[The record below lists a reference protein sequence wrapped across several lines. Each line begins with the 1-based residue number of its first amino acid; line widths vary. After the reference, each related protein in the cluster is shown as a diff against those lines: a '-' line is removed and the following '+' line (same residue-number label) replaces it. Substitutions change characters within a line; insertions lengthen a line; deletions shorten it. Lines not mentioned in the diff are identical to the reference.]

1 MPARTR
7 APRVLAATAAAAAA
21 VGVLAACEPTAGG
34 LNSAAVA
41 VTTDRTATSTL
52 ERLTFDVAWLS
63 CTARAEGAATPASGS
78 APPSAPSRATVDC
91 QGETRSGQAVTVNG
105 TVTEERAGKCVHGDL
120 TAKVEKKIV
129 FRATML
135 GDCTTAPS
143 STPAPS
149 GTPTAPGVPRPAVTV
164 TVTET
169 VTETVTV
176 VPAK

>member
-21 VGVLAACEPTAGG
+21 VGALAACEPTAGG

-52 ERLTFDVAWLS
+52 ERLTFDVAWLN
-63 CTARAEGAATPASGS
+63 CTARTDGGAATAGGSPSPS
-78 APPSAPSRATVDC
+78 APPRATVDC
-91 QGETRSGQAVTVNG
+91 QGETRSRQAVTVTG
-105 TVTEERAGKCVHGDL
+105 TVTEERAGKCVRGDL
-120 TAKVEKKIV
+120 IAKIEKKIV

-135 GDCTTAPS
+135 GDCTTAPNTPAPS
-143 STPAPS
+143 STPA
-149 GTPTAPGVPRPAVTV
+149 APGAPRPTVTV

-169 VTETVTV
+169 MTT

>member
-7 APRVLAATAAAAAA
+7 VPRALAATAAAAAA
-21 VGVLAACEPTAGG
+21 VGALAACEPTTGG

-52 ERLTFDVAWLS
+52 ERLTFEVAWLT
-63 CTARAEGAATPASGS
+63 CTARTDGGNATASAS
-78 APPSAPSRATVDC
+78 PSRSPSAPARATVDC
-91 QGETRSGQAVTVNG
+91 QGETRSGQAITVTG
-105 TVTEERAGKCVHGDL
+105 TVTEERAGKCVRGDL
-120 TAKVEKKIV
+120 IAKIEKKTV

-143 STPAPS
+143 GTPAPG
-149 GTPTAPGVPRPAVTV
+149 GTPGVPGAPRPTVTV

-169 VTETVTV
+169 VTA